1 MPQNNPMPPMTKF
14 NDYIF
19 VLLGHNFDER
29 TTTAVVTQLRQ
40 AGLLVKVVGLT
51 PGQISGAHGLTL
63 VPDLTLG
70 KALTLASQV
79 IGVIIP
85 SASADCPALRN
96 DPRLAEL
103 LERAYLN
110 GAKFVIGP
118 LSHPDRATLAL
129 LPVSIDEIIFYP
141 KEQDLT
147 LFVNELSGLFLE
159 RTSS

>member
-29 TTTAVVTQLRQ
+29 SITAVVTQLRQ

-85 SASADCPALRN
+85 SASADSPALRN

-103 LERAYLN
+103 LERAISTELN
-110 GAKFVIGP
+110 L
-118 LSHPDRATLAL
+118 LSVR
-129 LPVSIDEIIFYP
+129 
-141 KEQDLT
+141 
-147 LFVNELSGLFLE
+147 
-159 RTSS
+159 